1 MILQPV
7 WDRLARWQPRFS
19 LRAYKAA
26 LIGMILAAFA
36 LPLAIVGLPFIEF
49 LNGMAAQPKGKTQ
62 MTYGRVFGEELI
74 VERPPVAG
82 TVPRGYKEIVLPAKG
97 NTIEE
102 AKAAGAT
109 LVNPVPLTIQNLR
122 RGQDRY
128 NIFCIA
134 CHGEMAEGNGPV
146 IGPNRFPAPPSLHT
160 DQARLYSD
168 GTIFHVVTKGMGKMP
183 AYADKLEPQDR
194 WKVIDYVR
202 AVQRAMNPRPGDT
215 RPAGTQAEGG
225 KP

>member
-1 MILQPV
+1 
-7 WDRLARWQPRFS
+7 
-19 LRAYKAA
+19 
-26 LIGMILAAFA
+26 
-36 LPLAIVGLPFIEF
+36 
-49 LNGMAAQPKGKTQ
+49 MAAQPKGKTQ
-62 MTYGRVFGEELI
+62 MTYGRVFGEQLI

-97 NTIEE
+97 NTIED

-109 LVNPVPLTIQNLR
+109 LANPIPLTIQNLR

-134 CHGEMAEGNGPV
+134 CHGEMAEGNGPI

-160 DQARLYSD
+160 DQARGYSD
-168 GTIFHVVTKGMGKMP
+168 GTVFHVITKGMGKMP
-183 AYADKLEPQDR
+183 DYADKLEPQDR
-194 WKVIDYVR
+194 WRVIDYVR
-202 AVQRAMNPRPGDT
+202 ALQRAMNPRPGDT
-215 RPAGTQAEGG
+215 RPAGTQAKGG